1 MAKTPEKPG
10 LTLDA
15 QTMRCLHELRD
26 VIRAIEAGELVLRR
40 YADVLSDEEGL
51 HREISIR
58 TTFIP
63 KGTS

>member
-1 MAKTPEKPG
+1 MAKTPEKAGPN
-10 LTLDA
+10 LDA

-26 VIRAIEAGELVLRR
+26 VIRAIEAGELALRR
-40 YADVLSDEEGL
+40 FADVLTEEDGL

-63 KGTS
+63 KGSA